1 MKTARPVFLA
11 VALITLFTTWGF
23 QAHAFRCGT
32 ELVRLG
38 DSASDVRD
46 KCGEPTDVE
55 VWYESIPGWKLGP
68 YDMEPYR
75 DSGFPSYR
83 YELWTY
89 NLGSSQ
95 FIRYLEFKDGRLVK
109 ITRGD
114 YGY

>member
-1 MKTARPVFLA
+1 M
-11 VALITLFTTWGF
+11 LIAFPGF
-23 QAHAFRCGT
+23 GTHAHAFRCGT

-38 DSASDVRD
+38 DTPSDVRG

-55 VWYESIPGWKLGP
+55 VWYESIPGWRLGP

-75 DSGFPSYR
+75 DTGLPAYR
-83 YELWTY
+83 YEVWTY

-95 FIRYLEFKDGRLVK
+95 FIRYLRFKDGRLVQ